1 MQASK
6 KIAKNYAQA
15 LLQLAS
21 NDVSHQETLLS
32 GIVVVNKLMN
42 LVKGAK
48 QFFENPN
55 ISKDEKKTT
64 LKKLFEGKLNQK
76 NLNFLFLLIDKQ
88 RFCLLPEIE
97 NELTNLVNKNKGVA
111 IAKVSSTSELDINA
125 KETLREKLE
134 RILEGKQKVTIE
146 SQVDPNLIG
155 GVVVRLN
162 DLVYD
167 GSIRGRLENLKRR
180 LVPQ

>member
-15 LLQLAS
+15 LLELAS

-48 QFFENPN
+48 QVFESPN
-55 ISKDEKKTT
+55 ISKDEKKAI
-64 LKKLFEGKLNQK
+64 LKKLFEGNLNQK

-88 RFCLLPEIE
+88 RFRLLPEIE
-97 NELTNLVNKNKGVA
+97 IELTNLVNKNKGLT
-111 IAKVSSTSELDINA
+111 IAKVSSTSELDLAA
-125 KETLREKLE
+125 KETLRENLE
-134 RILEGKQKVTIE
+134 RILENKQKVTIE
-146 SQVDPNLIG
+146 ATVDPNLIG
-155 GVVVRLN
+155 GIVVRLN
-162 DLVYD
+162 DLIYD
-167 GSIRGRLENLKRR
+167 GSIKGRLENLKRR
-180 LVPQ
+180 LG